1 MINQSIWRSNFRILW
16 LSQFIAIA
24 GLTVLVPLLP
34 IYMASLQNLSVVEI
48 QLWSGIAIAAPAVT
62 TMIASPIWGK
72 LGDKISRKMDGVKSV
87 TWFGGMLIF
96 NGIVYDT
103 ITVCTCE
110 VIAGTIWWCC

>member
-48 QLWSGIAIAAPAVT
+48 QL
-62 TMIASPIWGK
+62 
-72 LGDKISRKMDGVKSV
+72 GVV
-87 TWFGGMLIF
+87 
-96 NGIVYDT
+96 
-103 ITVCTCE
+103 
-110 VIAGTIWWCC
+110 